1 MIKAENKGGE
11 RTLRSASPH
20 RNAYKSDFHAIKCSF
35 DGPKSEGAAK
45 SYTNGS
51 SDTREDSRGRPF
63 GTRVNKIKNIFLQMD
78 GQQQECQEAKVTL
91 KSDVSP
97 VSPPKLQFPVN
108 THRVNFNTATSPESN
123 NLDKTPKGEDV
134 EIDKVAL
141 AEKFSVT
148 RKLFERGIK
157 EQPAAEKQSPNRVV
171 NRLSLGSASDE
182 GKSTRRVSG
191 SSETTIKSEQTPTST
206 VKCRPDEKADGE
218 KKHVSKASLNAGP
231 MSKRLEN
238 YMAENDSED
247 NNTAA
252 AKGVMVSSKQ
262 HSTTEHLLPTSPT
275 RDSLHKPT
283 SPVKE
288 ATNCSPVTNTTN
300 KNTSQ
305 TVCVINKPPTSGS
318 NIGLNPTIQVTNAA
332 YKSVSPTT
340 DTTQKPLSPE
350 QITPISHGCKR
361 FSSSADGFSRTSVGC
376 DEGKPHSPPPRDV
389 KQPPPSAGGFQNT
402 NRAKYS
408 EKAKSN
414 DNVVHSPTRDK
425 PLSQTSS
432 LDSKGVGMVRA
443 ELVVVQ
449 NESSESEENED
460 ENVED
465 NVFEEEK
472 VQSPKDLTRDLKRT
486 FPPEKQNCNP
496 SHQVIVRDVTKET
509 QKLLETVGEG
519 RLLEDIELKEERR
532 EESLVVSQDVDD
544 NREEDDEVAEEET
557 VLEEQVGQGIL
568 DRASPVVY
576 GIENAAF
583 VDDRDVDQVLKE
595 EEEGEEEEEE
605 DQMYREYDD
614 CYETPGLSDEE
625 EPPPKRRIK
634 FSTDPILVFSTFS
647 NEEYDRRNDDVDP
660 VAASA
665 EYELEKRVEKMDVFP
680 VEIEKGDN
688 GLGISIIGMGVG
700 ADQGLEKLGIFVK
713 TITERGAAE
722 KDGRIQVNDQI
733 VEVDGISL
741 VGVTQL
747 FAATVLKNTKG
758 TVRFLIGREKPGTQ
772 SEVAR
777 LISETLEQEKNQQ
790 QQQQHLDDPYE
801 HSTEEEER
809 YEDQDGADE
818 RILGSNFSAG
828 RNVEVFELPDSEALF
843 MPTNMDSSQMAFK
856 FKELQLKHSIATAE
870 INQLMERLRASEEDK
885 SLWEARESALELK
898 IEDGNDKILK
908 LESYWLEAQ
917 ALCKT
922 VNEQLAE
929 TQAQYETLD
938 KKYNKAKKL
947 LKDYQQKE
955 IDFVKKEEEL
965 RKNLDE
971 KDKWYKEQL
980 ESLQNRI
987 AVLES
992 SGASGAEHQDGHD
1005 SAAEE
1010 KLSSQGS
1017 VTNTQSVDSL
1027 LEQDW
1032 RELVPETERLDT
1044 SAHKAKGLLAQKAK
1058 RQPPSRN
1065 KLKESLTEASSHSQ
1079 ETEEEDEQEEQES
1092 SRRRRSIQES
1102 LSLPVPVCYP
1112 GNGQKDT
1119 RGEARDGSKSKV
1131 EHSSSPSLSPSQGDS
1146 VESSGSPPLSPPK
1159 DTSSPHSPSG
1169 FMRNVKKR
1177 ESKGKGKELK
1187 EELNEPSPAGKPK
1200 RRFPDF
1206 GGLRKSGG
1214 KGKKHD
1220 KEAMRASLD
1229 SRGSAELLEESGGN
1243 LSPADSMTS
1252 IPTCMPF
1259 MWFGDKERDRDR
1271 DREPSSSSSS
1281 LPYTSAETSS
1291 EQSHDRKN
1299 KTNLSWSSLFSRSL
1313 DLSFSVIDDSNAAS
1327 PSSDISGLVAEPN
1340 LSGRSHTLI
1349 FSSSETLDDEPVS
1362 TGREYQWQN
1371 RPVSEWT
1378 NQQVCHWLMGMNMD
1392 QYTPEFTAK
1401 GLDGQQLLQ
1410 LDSDKLKALGVSS
1423 QSDRSTIKKKLKD
1436 MRKAQEKL
1444 EKQREK
1450 REKEVRRSGKLPVST
1465 DSVC

>member
-1 MIKAENKGGE
+1 MIKAESKGGE

-35 DGPKSEGAAK
+35 DGQKSDGSAK
-45 SYTNGS
+45 SYANGS
-51 SDTREDSRGRPF
+51 TDTREDSRGRPF

-78 GQQQECQEAKVTL
+78 GQQQESQEGKVTI
-91 KSDVSP
+91 KPDANP
-97 VSPPKLQFPVN
+97 VSPTKLQFPAN
-108 THRVNFNTATSPESN
+108 THRVNFNSPASPESH

-157 EQPAAEKQSPNRVV
+157 EQPSAEKQSPNRVV

-191 SSETTIKSEQTPTST
+191 SSETFVKTDQTPSST
-206 VKCRPDEKADGE
+206 AEFQEDGSTEDE
-218 KKHVSKASLNAGP
+218 KKHVSKVPLNAGP
-231 MSKRLEN
+231 MSRRLDS
-238 YMAENDSED
+238 YMGENDSED
-247 NNTAA
+247 INKAPV
-252 AKGVMVSSKQ
+252 KGGIVSAKQ
-262 HSTTEHLLPTSPT
+262 HSTTEHSLPTSQT
-275 RDSLHKPT
+275 RDSSHK
-283 SPVKE
+283 SLPVKE
-288 ATNCSPVTNTTN
+288 ATNSMPVTDAK
-300 KNTSQ
+300 KNTSP
-305 TVCVINKPPTSGS
+305 TCVKPATLGSSAGLKPTF
-318 NIGLNPTIQVTNAA
+318 PATNAA

-340 DTTQKPLSPE
+340 EATRKPLSSE
-350 QITPISHGCKR
+350 QTASVSPGYKR
-361 FSSSADGFSRTSVGC
+361 SSSSSDGFNRTSVGG
-376 DEGKPHSPPPRDV
+376 DEGKPQRDV
-389 KQPPPSAGGFQNT
+389 KQPLPSAGVFHNT
-402 NRAKYS
+402 NRAKYP
-408 EKAKSN
+408 EKSKIN
-414 DNVVHSPTRDK
+414 DSVVHSPTRDK
-425 PLSQTSS
+425 PPSQTSS
-432 LDSKGVGMVRA
+432 LDPRGVGMVRA

-449 NESSESEENED
+449 NESSESDENED
-460 ENVED
+460 EMVED
-465 NVFEEEK
+465 NVFEEK
-472 VQSPKDLTRDLKRT
+472 KAQSPIDLPADLRRT
-486 FPPEKQNCNP
+486 FTSEKLNSDPP
-496 SHQVIVRDVTKET
+496 HQVLARDVAKET
-509 QKLLETVGEG
+509 QRIEETAGEG
-519 RLLEDIELKEERR
+519 RVLEDNDHFMMKEE
-532 EESLVVSQDVDD
+532 SSFMSQDGDA
-544 NREEDDEVAEEET
+544 NCEEDDEVAEEESEPDEH
-557 VLEEQVGQGIL
+557 VDESIL
-568 DRASPVVY
+568 DRVSPVVY

-583 VDDRDVDQVLKE
+583 VDDRDVEQVLRE
-595 EEEGEEEEEE
+595 EDEEEE
-605 DQMYREYDD
+605 DEEENQVEYEDS
-614 CYETPGLSDEE
+614 YEAPGLSDEE
-625 EPPPKRRIK
+625 EPPPKRKIK
-634 FSTDPILVFSTFS
+634 FSTDPIQVFTTFS

-713 TITERGAAE
+713 TITEGGAAE
-722 KDGRIQVNDQI
+722 NDGRIQVNDQI

-790 QQQQHLDDPYE
+790 QQQEQQFDDHYE

-809 YEDQDGADE
+809 YEEEDGADE
-818 RILGSNFSAG
+818 RILGSNFSPG
-828 RNVEVFELPDSEALF
+828 QSVEVFELPDSEALF
-843 MPTNMDSSQMAFK
+843 MPSNMDSSQMAFK
-856 FKELQLKHSIATAE
+856 FKELQLKHGVATAE
-870 INQLMERLRASEEDK
+870 ISQLKEKLRASEEDR
-885 SLWEARESALELK
+885 SLWEARESALEQKL
-898 IEDGNDKILK
+898 EDSNEKILK
-908 LESYWLEAQ
+908 LESHWLEAQ
-917 ALCKT
+917 ALCKS

-929 TQAQYETLD
+929 TQAQHETLD

-965 RKNLDE
+965 KKMLDE
-971 KDKWYKEQL
+971 KDKWYREQL
-980 ESLQNRI
+980 DSLQCRI

-992 SGASGAEHQDGHD
+992 KGISYVEPQNGQDTATEGTPSIED
-1005 SAAEE
+1005 
-1010 KLSSQGS
+1010 S
-1017 VTNTQSVDSL
+1017 VTHTQSVDSL
-1027 LEQDW
+1027 LDQDW
-1032 RELVPETERLDT
+1032 SELVPETERLDT
-1044 SAHKAKGLLAQKAK
+1044 SVHRAKGLLAQKAK

-1065 KLKESLTEASSHSQ
+1065 KLKESLAVASDHSQ
-1079 ETEEEDEQEEQES
+1079 ETEEDEQQEEQES
-1092 SRRRRSIQES
+1092 PRRRRSIQES

-1112 GNGQKDT
+1112 EKGLKDDPAENQDLT
-1119 RGEARDGSKSKV
+1119 KNKTEL
-1131 EHSSSPSLSPSQGDS
+1131 SSSPSLSHSLGDS
-1146 VESSGSPPLSPPK
+1146 VESCGSPSLSPPK
-1159 DTSSPHSPSG
+1159 DNSSPHSPSG

-1187 EELNEPSPAGKPK
+1187 EELNEPSSAGKPK

-1243 LSPADSMTS
+1243 LSPAESLSS

-1259 MWFGDKERDRDR
+1259 SWFGDKER

-1281 LPYTSAETSS
+1281 LPYTANENSS
-1291 EQSHDRKN
+1291 ELCQDRKN
-1299 KTNLSWSSLFSRSL
+1299 KTSLSWSSLFSRSL
-1313 DLSFSVIDDSNAAS
+1313 DLSFSVIDDSNPAS

-1349 FSSSETLDDEPVS
+1349 FSSSETLDDEPIAS
-1362 TGREYQWQN
+1362 GKEYQWQN
-1371 RPVSEWT
+1371 RPVSDWT
-1378 NQQVCHWLMGMNMD
+1378 INQVCHWLMGMNMD

-1401 GLDGQQLLQ
+1401 GVDGQQLLQ

-1423 QSDRSTIKKKLKD
+1423 QSDRSTIKKKLKE

-1450 REKEVRRSGKLPVST
+1450 KEKEGRRSGRLPLNS

>member
-1 MIKAENKGGE
+1 MIKTESKGGE

-35 DGPKSEGAAK
+35 DGSKSEGAAK
-45 SYTNGS
+45 SYSNGS
-51 SDTREDSRGRPF
+51 SDTREASRGRPF

-78 GQQQECQEAKVTL
+78 GQQQEGQEAKVTL
-91 KSDVSP
+91 KSDVSQ
-97 VSPPKLQFPVN
+97 VSPTKLQFPVN
-108 THRVNFNTATSPESN
+108 TQRVNFNSATSTESH

-157 EQPAAEKQSPNRVV
+157 EQPAVDKQSPNRVV
-171 NRLSLGSASDE
+171 SRLSLGSASDE

-191 SSETTIKSEQTPTST
+191 SSETTIKPEQSHTST
-206 VKCRPDEKADGE
+206 VKCQPDEKTDGE
-218 KKHVSKASLNAGP
+218 KRHMSRATLNAGP
-231 MSKRLEN
+231 ISKRLES
-238 YMAENDSED
+238 YMVENDSVD
-247 NNTAA
+247 NNTAD
-252 AKGVMVSSKQ
+252 AKGVMVSVKQ
-262 HSTTEHLLPTSPT
+262 HSATEQLLPTSPT
-275 RDSLHKPT
+275 MDSVYKQ
-283 SPVKE
+283 SSVVKE
-288 ATNCSPVTNTTN
+288 ATNSSAVTDATNRNT
-300 KNTSQ
+300 Q
-305 TVCVINKPPTSGS
+305 TVCVINKPPASGLKS
-318 NIGLNPTIQVTNAA
+318 TFPVTNAA
-332 YKSVSPTT
+332 CKSLSPTT
-340 DTTQKPLSPE
+340 DTTHKSSE
-350 QITPISHGCKR
+350 QTTPISHGYKR
-361 FSSSADGFSRTSVGC
+361 SSSSSDGISRTSVGG

-389 KQPPPSAGGFQNT
+389 KQPFPSAGGSQNA

-414 DNVVHSPTRDK
+414 DSVEHSPTRDK
-425 PLSQTSS
+425 PPSQTSS

-449 NESSESEENED
+449 NASSESEESED

-465 NVFEEEK
+465 NVFEEQK
-472 VQSPKDLTRDLKRT
+472 VQSPKYLPTGLQRT
-486 FPPEKQNCNP
+486 FPPEKQNSDP
-496 SHQVIVRDVTKET
+496 AHELKLRDAAKVT
-509 QKLLETVGEG
+509 QRFAETVGEG
-519 RLLEDIELKEERR
+519 RVLEDNRQFGLKEERN
-532 EESLVVSQDVDD
+532 EESLLESQDGAA
-544 NREEDDEVAEEET
+544 NREEHDEAAEEESE
-557 VLEEQVGQGIL
+557 LEEQVSQSTL
-568 DRASPVVY
+568 DRASTVMY

-583 VDDRDVDQVLKE
+583 VDDRDVDQVLR
-595 EEEGEEEEEE
+595 EEEEEE
-605 DQMYREYDD
+605 EEEEEQDQMYREYDD
-614 CYETPGLSDEE
+614 CYEVPGLSDEE
-625 EPPPKRRIK
+625 EPPTKRKIK
-634 FSTDPILVFSTFS
+634 FSTDPIVVFSTFS

-722 KDGRIQVNDQI
+722 KDGHIQVNDQI

-790 QQQQHLDDPYE
+790 QQQHLDDPYE
-801 HSTEEEER
+801 HSTEEEEH
-809 YEDQDGADE
+809 YEEEEDGADE
-818 RILGSNFSAG
+818 GILGSNFSPG

-843 MPTNMDSSQMAFK
+843 TPSNMDNSQVAFR
-856 FKELQLKHSIATAE
+856 FKELQFKHSIATAE
-870 INQLMERLRASEEDK
+870 INQLRDKLRASEEDK
-885 SLWEARESALELK
+885 SLWEARESVLEQK
-898 IEDGNDKILK
+898 IEDNNNKILK

-917 ALCKT
+917 ALSKT
-922 VNEQLAE
+922 VNQQLTE
-929 TQAQYETLD
+929 IQTQYETLD

-965 RKNLDE
+965 KKCLDE
-971 KDKWYKEQL
+971 KDKWYKEHL

-992 SGASGAEHQDGHD
+992 REASGRSRQN
-1005 SAAEE
+1005 SATEE
-1010 KLSSQGS
+1010 RISSQGS
-1017 VTNTQSVDSL
+1017 FTNTQSVDSL

-1032 RELVPETERLDT
+1032 SELVPETERLDT
-1044 SAHKAKGLLAQKAK
+1044 SAHRAKGLLAQKAK

-1065 KLKESLTEASSHSQ
+1065 KLKENLTVASRHSQ

-1092 SRRRRSIQES
+1092 PRKRRSIQES
-1102 LSLPVPVCYP
+1102 LSLPVPVYYL
-1112 GNGQKDT
+1112 GTGQKADPGKT
-1119 RGEARDGSKSKV
+1119 RDGSRSKG
-1131 EHSSSPSLSPSQGDS
+1131 ELSSSPPLSPSQG
-1146 VESSGSPPLSPPK
+1146 ESIESGGSPSSPPK
-1159 DTSSPHSPSG
+1159 DDSSPHSPSG

-1177 ESKGKGKELK
+1177 ESKSKGKGAK
-1187 EELNEPSPAGKPK
+1187 EELNEPSSA
-1200 RRFPDF
+1200 DF

-1220 KEAMRASLD
+1220 KDGTRSSLD

-1259 MWFGDKERDRDR
+1259 SWFGDKEKDR

-1281 LPYTSAETSS
+1281 LPYTVADTSN
-1291 EQSHDRKN
+1291 EQSQDRKN
-1299 KTNLSWSSLFSRSL
+1299 K
-1313 DLSFSVIDDSNAAS
+1313 SFSVIDDCNAAS
-1327 PSSDISGLVAEPN
+1327 PCSDTSGLVAEPS
-1340 LSGRSHTLI
+1340 LSGRSHTLF
-1349 FSSSETLDDEPVS
+1349 FSSSETLDDEPVA
-1362 TGREYQWQN
+1362 TVKEYQWQN

-1401 GLDGQQLLQ
+1401 GVDGQQLLH
-1410 LDSDKLKALGVSS
+1410 LDSDKLKALGVFA

-1436 MRKAQEKL
+1436 LRKAQQKI

-1450 REKEVRRSGKLPVST
+1450 SEEARRSGRLPVST

>member
-1 MIKAENKGGE
+1 MIKAESKGGD

-35 DGPKSEGAAK
+35 DGSKSDGD
-45 SYTNGS
+45 SYANGS

-78 GQQQECQEAKVTL
+78 GQQQECQEGKVTL
-91 KSDVSP
+91 KPDVSP
-97 VSPPKLQFPVN
+97 VSPPKLPLPVN
-108 THRVNFNTATSPESN
+108 THRVNLSSATSPESH

-157 EQPAAEKQSPNRVV
+157 EQPAAEKQSTNRVV
-171 NRLSLGSASDE
+171 TRLSLGSSSDE
-182 GKSTRRVSG
+182 GKSSRRVSG
-191 SSETTIKSEQTPTST
+191 SSETTVKSEQTPTST
-206 VKCRPDEKADGE
+206 FKCQLDEKTDGE
-218 KKHVSKASLNAGP
+218 KKHVSRVSLNSGP
-231 MSKRLEN
+231 MFKRLEN
-238 YMAENDSED
+238 CMAENDSEE

-252 AKGVMVSSKQ
+252 GIGGIVSAKQ
-262 HSTTEHLLPTSPT
+262 QSTTEPLLPSSPT
-275 RDSLHKPT
+275 SDNFQTST
-283 SPVKE
+283 SPVKV
-288 ATNCSPVTNTTN
+288 ATNSTPVIDATH
-300 KNTSQ
+300 KNTFQ
-305 TVCVINKPPTSGS
+305 TACVINKPTMLGSSIKPTF
-318 NIGLNPTIQVTNAA
+318 PVTNAA
-332 YKSVSPTT
+332 YKSNSPTT
-340 DTTQKPLSPE
+340 NANHKPLSPE
-350 QITPISHGCKR
+350 QTTPVNHGYKH
-361 FSSSADGFSRTSVGC
+361 SSSSSDGFSRTSVGA
-376 DEGKPHSPPPRDV
+376 DEGKPHSPPPGDV
-389 KQPPPSAGGFQNT
+389 KQPLPSAAGFQNT
-402 NRAKYS
+402 NRAKYP
-408 EKAKSN
+408 EKAGSN
-414 DNVVHSPTRDK
+414 DSMVHRPTRDK
-425 PLSQTSS
+425 PSSQTSS
-432 LDSKGVGMVRA
+432 LDSRGLGMVRA

-449 NESSESEENED
+449 NESSESEENDD

-465 NVFEEEK
+465 NVFEEQRVK
-472 VQSPKDLTRDLKRT
+472 SPKDNQLTDLKRT
-486 FPPEKQNCNP
+486 SPPEKHCNP
-496 SHQVIVRDVTKET
+496 AHHVSARDSSKEI
-509 QKLLETVGEG
+509 QRIAETVYEA
-519 RLLEDIELKEERR
+519 RVLEDNKQFGLKRVRQED
-532 EESLVVSQDVDD
+532 SSVVNQDGND
-544 NREEDDEVAEEET
+544 NCEEDDEVAEEESE
-557 VLEEQVGQGIL
+557 LEEQVRH
-568 DRASPVVY
+568 RASPVVY

-583 VDDRDVDQVLKE
+583 VDDRDVDQVLRE
-595 EEEGEEEEEE
+595 EDEEDEEEEE
-605 DQMYREYDD
+605 QMYMDYED
-614 CYETPGLSDEE
+614 CYETIGLSDEE
-625 EPPPKRRIK
+625 DPPPKRKIK
-634 FSTDPILVFSTFS
+634 FSTDSIQVFSTFS

-722 KDGRIQVNDQI
+722 NDGRIQVNDQI

-758 TVRFLIGREKPGTQ
+758 TVSFLIGREKPGTQ

-777 LISETLEQEKNQQ
+777 LISETLEQEKNQEQ
-790 QQQQHLDDPYE
+790 EQQHLDDPYE

-809 YEDQDGADE
+809 YEEEDGVDE
-818 RILGSNFSAG
+818 RILCSNFSPG
-828 RNVEVFELPDSEALF
+828 QNVELFQLPDSEALF
-843 MPTNMDSSQMAFK
+843 MPSNMDSSQMVFK
-856 FKELQLKHSIATAE
+856 LKELQLKHSIAAAE
-870 INQLMERLRASEEDK
+870 ISQLKEKLRASEEDR
-885 SLWEARESALELK
+885 SLWEARESALEQK
-898 IEDGNDKILK
+898 IEDSNDKILK

-917 ALCKT
+917 GLCKT

-929 TQAQYETLD
+929 SLVQHETLD

-965 RKNLDE
+965 KKILDE
-971 KDKWYKEQL
+971 KDKCYREQL

-992 SGASGAEHQDGHD
+992 RGALDVERQSGLD
-1005 SAAEE
+1005 SAADKRLVVQET
-1010 KLSSQGS
+1010 
-1017 VTNTQSVDSL
+1017 VTATQSVDSL
-1027 LEQDW
+1027 IEQGW
-1032 RELVPETERLDT
+1032 SELVPETERLDT
-1044 SAHKAKGLLAQKAK
+1044 SAHRAKGLLAQKAK

-1065 KLKESLTEASSHSQ
+1065 KLKESLAVASSHSQ
-1079 ETEEEDEQEEQES
+1079 ETEVEEEQES
-1092 SRRRRSIQES
+1092 PRRRRSIQES

-1112 GNGQKDT
+1112 GNGQKDDP
-1119 RGEARDGSKSKV
+1119 GETKDGSKSKA
-1131 EHSSSPSLSPSQGDS
+1131 ELSSSLSLSLSQGDS
-1146 VESSGSPPLSPPK
+1146 VESSGSPPISPPK
-1159 DTSSPHSPSG
+1159 DTLLHSSPSG
-1169 FMRNVKKR
+1169 FMHNVKKR
-1177 ESKGKGKELK
+1177 ESKGKSK
-1187 EELNEPSPAGKPK
+1187 EELNEASSAGKPK

-1220 KEAMRASLD
+1220 KEAMRSSLD

-1259 MWFGDKERDRDR
+1259 SWFGDKDRDK

-1281 LPYTSAETSS
+1281 LPYAATETSS
-1291 EQSHDRKN
+1291 EQSQDRKN
-1299 KTNLSWSSLFSRSL
+1299 KT
-1313 DLSFSVIDDSNAAS
+1313 
-1327 PSSDISGLVAEPN
+1327 
-1340 LSGRSHTLI
+1340 
-1349 FSSSETLDDEPVS
+1349 LDDEPA
-1362 TGREYQWQN
+1362 TGKEYHWQN

-1401 GLDGQQLLQ
+1401 GVDGQQLLY
-1410 LDSDKLKALGVSS
+1410 LDSDKLKALCVSS
-1423 QSDRSTIKKKLKD
+1423 QSDRSTIKKKIKE
-1436 MRKAQEKL
+1436 MRRAQEKL

-1450 REKEVRRSGKLPVST
+1450 REKEVRRSGRLPVST

>member
-1 MIKAENKGGE
+1 MIKAESKGGE

-35 DGPKSEGAAK
+35 DGSKSEEASK
-45 SYTNGS
+45 SYANGS

-78 GQQQECQEAKVTL
+78 GQQQECQEGKANI
-91 KSDVSP
+91 KSEVSP
-97 VSPPKLQFPVN
+97 TKPQFPVN
-108 THRVNFNTATSPESN
+108 THRVNFNNTTSLESHS
-123 NLDKTPKGEDV
+123 LDKTPKGEDV

-148 RKLFERGIK
+148 RKLFERGVK
-157 EQPAAEKQSPNRVV
+157 EHPAVEKQSPNRVV
-171 NRLSLGSASDE
+171 SRLSLGSASDE
-182 GKSTRRVSG
+182 GKSARRASG
-191 SSETTIKSEQTPTST
+191 SSETTVKPDQTQSST
-206 VKCRPDEKADGE
+206 VKCQPDENTDSE
-218 KKHVSKASLNAGP
+218 KRPRTSLNAGP
-231 MSKRLEN
+231 ISKRLEN

-247 NNTAA
+247 NYTAA
-252 AKGVMVSSKQ
+252 AKVGVLPVKQ
-262 HSTTEHLLPTSPT
+262 HSTTDHLLPTSPT
-275 RDSLHKPT
+275 RDSLHKST
-283 SPVKE
+283 ATVKE
-288 ATNCSPVTNTTN
+288 ATNSSPVTEATK
-300 KNTSQ
+300 KNT
-305 TVCVINKPPTSGS
+305 PPTACGINRPPGSGS
-318 NIGLNPTIQVTNAA
+318 TTGLKPTSPVTSAA
-332 YKSVSPTT
+332 HKSASPTNDAT
-340 DTTQKPLSPE
+340 HKPLSPE
-350 QITPISHGCKR
+350 QPTPISHGYKR
-361 FSSSADGFSRTSVGC
+361 FSSSGDGFSRTSVGG
-376 DEGKPHSPPPRDV
+376 DESKPHSLSPKDA
-389 KQPPPSAGGFQNT
+389 KQSLPSAGSFQNSS
-402 NRAKYS
+402 RAKYS
-408 EKAKSN
+408 EKAKGN
-414 DNVVHSPTRDK
+414 DSLVHSPTREK
-425 PLSQTSS
+425 PPSQTSS
-432 LDSKGVGMVRA
+432 LDSRGVGMVRA

-449 NESSESEENED
+449 NESSDGEESED

-465 NVFEEEK
+465 VFEEKK
-472 VQSPKDLTRDLKRT
+472 VQSPRDLPRDLQTT
-486 FPPEKQNCNP
+486 FPLEN
-496 SHQVIVRDVTKET
+496 QVIVGDVAKER
-509 QKLLETVGEG
+509 QKLVEAVGEG
-519 RLLEDIELKEERR
+519 RILDDNKQFGLKEERC
-532 EESLVVSQDVDD
+532 EDSLAVSQDGDVNHED
-544 NREEDDEVAEEET
+544 DDEVAEEES
-557 VLEEQVGQGIL
+557 EQVVQTNL

-576 GIENAAF
+576 GIENAGF
-583 VDDRDVDQVLKE
+583 VDDRDVDQVLRE
-595 EEEGEEEEEE
+595 EDEEEEEEE
-605 DQMYREYDD
+605 DQTYMEYED
-614 CYETPGLSDEE
+614 CYEAPGLSDEE
-625 EPPPKRRIK
+625 EPPPNRKIK
-634 FSTDPILVFSTFS
+634 FSTDPILIFSTFS
-647 NEEYDRRNDDVDP
+647 NEDYDRRNDDVDP

-713 TITERGAAE
+713 TITEQGAAE

-758 TVRFLIGREKPGTQ
+758 TVKFLIGREKPGTQ

-790 QQQQHLDDPYE
+790 QHLDDPYE
-801 HSTEEEER
+801 HSTEEEEH
-809 YEDQDGADE
+809 YEDDDEVDE
-818 RILGSNFSAG
+818 RILGSNFSPG

-856 FKELQLKHSIATAE
+856 FKELQLKHSIVTAE
-870 INQLMERLRASEEDK
+870 ISQLKEKLRASEEDK
-885 SLWEARESALELK
+885 SLWEARESTLEQKL
-898 IEDGNDKILK
+898 EDNNNKILK

-917 ALCKT
+917 GLCKT

-965 RKNLDE
+965 KKNLDE

-992 SGASGAEHQDGHD
+992 RGASGAEHQSDQN
-1005 SAAEE
+1005 SVEE
-1010 KLSSQGS
+1010 RLSIQDS

-1032 RELVPETERLDT
+1032 SELVPETERLDS
-1044 SAHKAKGLLAQKAK
+1044 SAHRAKGLLAQKAK

-1065 KLKESLTEASSHSQ
+1065 KLKESLTVTSSHSQ
-1079 ETEEEDEQEEQES
+1079 ETEEEDEQGEQES
-1092 SRRRRSIQES
+1092 PRRRRSIQES
-1102 LSLPVPVCYP
+1102 LSLPVCYS
-1112 GNGQKDT
+1112 GNGQKADQC
-1119 RGEARDGSKSKV
+1119 EARDGSRSKT
-1131 EHSSSPSLSPSQGDS
+1131 ELSSSPSLSPSQGDS
-1146 VESSGSPPLSPPK
+1146 VESSGSLSLSPPK
-1159 DTSSPHSPSG
+1159 NTSSPHSPSG
-1169 FMRNVKKR
+1169 LMRNVKKR
-1177 ESKGKGKELK
+1177 ESKKEI
-1187 EELNEPSPAGKPK
+1187 NEPSTAGKPK

-1259 MWFGDKERDRDR
+1259 SWFGDKER

-1281 LPYTSAETSS
+1281 LPYAAAETSS
-1291 EQSHDRKN
+1291 EQSQDRKN
-1299 KTNLSWSSLFSRSL
+1299 KTSLSWSSLFSRSL
-1313 DLSFSVIDDSNAAS
+1313 DLSFSIIDDCNAAS
-1327 PSSDISGLVAEPN
+1327 PSSDTSGLVAEPN

-1349 FSSSETLDDEPVS
+1349 FSSSETLDDEPVA
-1362 TGREYQWQN
+1362 TGKEYQWQN
-1371 RPVSEWT
+1371 RPISEWT

-1401 GLDGQQLLQ
+1401 GVDGQQLLQ

-1436 MRKAQEKL
+1436 MRKAQEKM

-1450 REKEVRRSGKLPVST
+1450 REKEVRRSGRLPVGT

>member
-1 MIKAENKGGE
+1 MIQAESKGGE

-20 RNAYKSDFHAIKCSF
+20 RNAYKSDFHAIKCTF
-35 DGPKSEGAAK
+35 DGPKSEGASK
-45 SYTNGS
+45 SYANGS

-78 GQQQECQEAKVTL
+78 GQQLECQDTKITL
-91 KSDVSP
+91 KPDVSQ
-97 VSPPKLQFPVN
+97 VTPPKPAS
-108 THRVNFNTATSPESN
+108 THRVNFNSSAESP

-148 RKLFERGIK
+148 RKLFERGIT
-157 EQPAAEKQSPNRVV
+157 EQPVVEKQSSNRVV

-182 GKSTRRVSG
+182 GKSPRRVSG
-191 SSETTIKSEQTPTST
+191 SSETTFKSDQTPTSA
-206 VKCRPDEKADGE
+206 VKCRSEENADSE
-218 KKHVSKASLNAGP
+218 KKHMSRASLNAGP
-231 MSKRLEN
+231 MSRRLEN
-238 YMAENDSED
+238 YMALNDSED
-247 NNTAA
+247 NTAA
-252 AKGVMVSSKQ
+252 TKGGVVSPKPD
-262 HSTTEHLLPTSPT
+262 STTEHSLPMSPT
-275 RDSLHKPT
+275 RGSSHKTTSHAKEVSNTSAVPDATNKHIPQTTCAVNKPASSCTGLKPT
-283 SPVKE
+283 FP
-288 ATNCSPVTNTTN
+288 A
-300 KNTSQ
+300 
-305 TVCVINKPPTSGS
+305 
-318 NIGLNPTIQVTNAA
+318 TNAA
-332 YKSVSPTT
+332 YKSPTT
-340 DTTQKPLSPE
+340 DVPHKPLSPE
-350 QITPISHGCKR
+350 QTTSVSQSYKR
-361 FSSSADGFSRTSVGC
+361 SYSSGDGLSRTSVSGDDSKLC
-376 DEGKPHSPPPRDV
+376 SPHSRDM
-389 KQPPPSAGGFQNT
+389 KQPVPSAGASQNT
-402 NRAKYS
+402 KYS
-408 EKAKSN
+408 DKAKSKN
-414 DNVVHSPTRDK
+414 DVVQSPTRDK
-425 PLSQTSS
+425 MASQNSS
-432 LDSKGVGMVRA
+432 LDSRGVGMVRA

-449 NESSESEENED
+449 NESSESEENEEEKVD
-460 ENVED
+460 D
-465 NVFEEEK
+465 NVFEEQR
-472 VQSPKDLTRDLKRT
+472 VQKPKDPPVDLKRT
-486 FPPEKQNCNP
+486 FALEKQNCHP
-496 SHQVIVRDVTKET
+496 PHHVTMREKEAHRIVEP
-509 QKLLETVGEG
+509 VGEG
-519 RLLEDIELKEERR
+519 IVLEDDERCELKEESKEEILVVGHDGEDNLEEEEVVE
-532 EESLVVSQDVDD
+532 EES
-544 NREEDDEVAEEET
+544 E
-557 VLEEQVGQGIL
+557 LEEQGGPNIT

-583 VDDRDVDQVLKE
+583 VDDKDVEQVLMDEKVE
-595 EEEGEEEEEE
+595 ENAEEEEEEE
-605 DQMYREYDD
+605 DHLHREYDD
-614 CYETPGLSDEE
+614 CYEVPGLSDEE
-625 EPPPKRRIK
+625 GPPPKRKIK

-713 TITERGAAE
+713 TITEHGAAE
-722 KDGRIQVNDQI
+722 RDGRIQVNDQI
-733 VEVDGISL
+733 VEVDGVSL

-790 QQQQHLDDPYE
+790 QQQHHLDDPYE

-809 YEDQDGADE
+809 YEDEDGGDE
-818 RILGSNFSAG
+818 RILGSNFSPG

-843 MPTNMDSSQMAFK
+843 LPTNMDSSQMAFR
-856 FKELQLKHSIATAE
+856 FKELQLKHSIASAE
-870 INQLMERLRASEEDK
+870 IQHLKEKLRVSEEDR
-885 SLWEARESALELK
+885 SLWEARESALEQK
-898 IEDGNDKILK
+898 IEDGNEKILK
-908 LESYWLEAQ
+908 LESYWAETQ
-917 ALCKT
+917 ALCKN

-965 RKNLDE
+965 KKSLDE

-987 AVLES
+987 VVLES
-992 SGASGAEHQDGHD
+992 RGGLGVAPQSGQD

-1010 KLSSQGS
+1010 RLSSRDS
-1017 VTNTQSVDSL
+1017 VNLTQSADSL
-1027 LEQDW
+1027 PEQDW
-1032 RELVPETERLDT
+1032 SELVPETERLDT

-1058 RQPPSRN
+1058 RQRPSRT
-1065 KLKESLTEASSHSQ
+1065 KLKENLAVASSHSQ
-1079 ETEEEDEQEEQES
+1079 ETEEEDEPEEQEPV
-1092 SRRRRSIQES
+1092 RRRSFQES
-1102 LSLPVPVCYP
+1102 LSLPVPVCYS
-1112 GNGQKDT
+1112 GNGQKDDL
-1119 RGEARDGSKSKV
+1119 GETRDGLKSKP
-1131 EHSSSPSLSPSQGDS
+1131 ELSSSPSLSPSQAGS
-1146 VESSGSPPLSPPK
+1146 IESSGSPSLSTPK

-1169 FMRNVKKR
+1169 FMRSVKKR
-1177 ESKGKGKELK
+1177 ESKSKGKELK
-1187 EELNEPSPAGKPK
+1187 EIIEPTSAGKTK

-1220 KEAMRASLD
+1220 KEAMRVSLD

-1243 LSPADSMTS
+1243 MSPADSMTS

-1259 MWFGDKERDRDR
+1259 SWFGDRERDR

-1281 LPYTSAETSS
+1281 LPYAATETSS
-1291 EQSHDRKN
+1291 EQSQDRKN

-1313 DLSFSVIDDSNAAS
+1313 DLSFSVIDDSSPAS

-1349 FSSSETLDDEPVS
+1349 FSSSETLDDEPVA
-1362 TGREYQWQN
+1362 TGKEYQWQN
-1371 RPVSEWT
+1371 RPISEWT

-1392 QYTPEFTAK
+1392 QYTPEFSAK
-1401 GLDGQQLLQ
+1401 GVDGQQLLH

-1436 MRKAQEKL
+1436 MRKTQEKL
-1444 EKQREK
+1444 EKK
-1450 REKEVRRSGKLPVST
+1450 REKEVRRSGRLPAST

>member
-1 MIKAENKGGE
+1 MIKTESKAGD

-35 DGPKSEGAAK
+35 DGPKSEAAAK
-45 SYTNGS
+45 SYANGS

-78 GQQQECQEAKVTL
+78 GQQQESQESKVIV
-91 KSDVSP
+91 KPDVSQ

-108 THRVNFNTATSPESN
+108 TQKVNFSTATSPESH

-157 EQPAAEKQSPNRVV
+157 EQPAAEKQSPNRGP

-182 GKSTRRVSG
+182 GKSSRRVSG
-191 SSETTIKSEQTPTST
+191 SSDVTSKSEQTP
-206 VKCRPDEKADGE
+206 PADVE
-218 KKHVSKASLNAGP
+218 KKHASRPSLNAGP

-238 YMAENDSED
+238 YMADKDTED
-247 NNTAA
+247 ISTTA
-252 AKGVMVSSKQ
+252 AKGGMVTAKQ
-262 HSTTEHLLPTSPT
+262 HSTAELLPPTSPT
-275 RDSLHKPT
+275 KDILHKPAT
-283 SPVKE
+283 PVKE
-288 ATNCSPVTNTTN
+288 ATNSSLATAATN
-300 KNTSQ
+300 KDTFPAA
-305 TVCVINKPPTSGS
+305 CAINKPQVSGS
-318 NIGLNPTIQVTNAA
+318 NTGLKPTLPVTNAA
-332 YKSVSPTT
+332 SKSVSLTT
-340 DTTQKPLSPE
+340 GATNKPLSPD
-350 QITPISHGCKR
+350 QTTAISLGSKR
-361 FSSSADGFSRTSVGC
+361 SSSSGDGFNRTSVGG
-376 DEGKPHSPPPRDV
+376 DEGKPRSPPPRDV
-389 KQPPPSAGGFQNT
+389 KQSLPSTGGFQST
-402 NRAKYS
+402 NRARYS

-414 DNVVHSPTRDK
+414 DSVVQSPTEEK
-425 PLSQTSS
+425 SSSQSSS

-449 NESSESEENED
+449 NESSDSEENED

-465 NVFEEEK
+465 NVFEDQK
-472 VQSPKDLTRDLKRT
+472 VQSPKDQPLRLKRT
-486 FPPEKQNCNP
+486 SLSEKQNCNT
-496 SHQVIVRDVTKET
+496 SQSIGRGEAKET
-509 QKLLETVGEG
+509 HMLAEIVGEG
-519 RLLEDIELKEERR
+519 RVLEDNELS
-532 EESLVVSQDVDD
+532 ESVVSQEGDF
-544 NREEDDEVAEEET
+544 NCEEDDEAVEEESEI
-557 VLEEQVGQGIL
+557 EEQVGQSTLGT
-568 DRASPVVY
+568 ASPAVY

-583 VDDRDVDQVLKE
+583 VDDRDVDQALREEKE
-595 EEEGEEEEEE
+595 EEEKEEEEH
-605 DQMYREYDD
+605 MCRSYDD
-614 CYETPGLSDEE
+614 CYEAPGLSDEE
-625 EPPPKRRIK
+625 DLPPKRKIM

-801 HSTEEEER
+801 HSTEEEEH
-809 YEDQDGADE
+809 YEEEEGADE
-818 RILGSNFSAG
+818 RILGSNFSPG
-828 RNVEVFELPDSEALF
+828 RNVEVFELPDSESLF
-843 MPTNMDSSQMAFK
+843 MPTNMDSSQMAFR

-870 INQLMERLRASEEDK
+870 INQLKEKLMELQEDK

-898 IEDGNDKILK
+898 VEDSNDKILK
-908 LESYWLEAQ
+908 LENFWLEAQ

-965 RKNLDE
+965 KKNLDE

-980 ESLQNRI
+980 EGLQNRI

-992 SGASGAEHQDGHD
+992 TAASGVESLSIQG
-1005 SAAEE
+1005 SAAGDR
-1010 KLSSQGS
+1010 LSSQDS
-1017 VTNTQSVDSL
+1017 VTNTKSVDSL

-1032 RELVPETERLDT
+1032 SELVPETERLDT
-1044 SAHKAKGLLAQKAK
+1044 SAHRAKGLLAQKAK

-1065 KLKESLTEASSHSQ
+1065 RLKENLTVASSHSQ
-1079 ETEEEDEQEEQES
+1079 ETEDEDEQEEQES
-1092 SRRRRSIQES
+1092 PRRRRSIQES
-1102 LSLPVPVCYP
+1102 LSLPVPVCFP
-1112 GNGQKDT
+1112 GNGQKDEP
-1119 RGEARDGSKSKV
+1119 GLARDGSRRRL
-1131 EHSSSPSLSPSQGDS
+1131 ELSSSPSLSPSQGES
-1146 VESSGSPPLSPPK
+1146 VESTGSPSLSPPK
-1159 DTSSPHSPSG
+1159 ETTSPQSPSK
-1169 FMRNVKKR
+1169 FSRNVKKR

-1214 KGKKHD
+1214 KGRKHD
-1220 KEAMRASLD
+1220 KEMMRASLD

-1243 LSPADSMTS
+1243 LSPAESMTS

-1259 MWFGDKERDRDR
+1259 SWFGDKERDR

-1281 LPYTSAETSS
+1281 LPYATTETSS
-1291 EQSHDRKN
+1291 EQSQDRKN
-1299 KTNLSWSSLFSRSL
+1299 K
-1313 DLSFSVIDDSNAAS
+1313 
-1327 PSSDISGLVAEPN
+1327 
-1340 LSGRSHTLI
+1340 
-1349 FSSSETLDDEPVS
+1349 TLDDEPVT
-1362 TGREYQWQN
+1362 TGKEYQWQN
-1371 RPVSEWT
+1371 RAVSEWT

-1392 QYTPEFTAK
+1392 QYTLEFRAK
-1401 GLDGQQLLQ
+1401 GVDGQQLLL

-1423 QSDRSTIKKKLKD
+1423 QSDRSMIKKKLKD
-1436 MRKAQEKL
+1436 MRKAQEKM

>member
-1 MIKAENKGGE
+1 MIKAESKGGE

-35 DGPKSEGAAK
+35 DGPKSEGTPK
-45 SYTNGS
+45 SYANGS

-63 GTRVNKIKNIFLQMD
+63 GNRVNKIKNIFLQMD
-78 GQQQECQEAKVTL
+78 GQQQECQEGKVTL
-91 KSDVSP
+91 KP
-97 VSPPKLQFPVN
+97 EVSPPKLPVN
-108 THRVNFNTATSPESN
+108 THKVNLNSATSPESH
-123 NLDKTPKGEDV
+123 NLDKTPKGEEV

-191 SSETTIKSEQTPTST
+191 SGSSETTIKSEQTPTA
-206 VKCRPDEKADGE
+206 VECRPDENTDKGHGARLL
-218 KKHVSKASLNAGP
+218 LNAGP

-252 AKGVMVSSKQ
+252 AKGGMVSAKQ
-262 HSTTEHLLPTSPT
+262 HSTPEHLLPTSPT
-275 RDSLHKPT
+275 RDSLHKST

-288 ATNCSPVTNTTN
+288 ATNSTPVTDATN

-305 TVCVINKPPTSGS
+305 TCVSNKPASLGSTVGLKPTF
-318 NIGLNPTIQVTNAA
+318 PVTNAA
-332 YKSVSPTT
+332 YKSISPTT
-340 DTTQKPLSPE
+340 DATHKPFSPE
-350 QITPISHGCKR
+350 QTTPVSHGYKR
-361 FSSSADGFSRTSVGC
+361 SSSSGEGFSRTSVGG
-376 DEGKPHSPPPRDV
+376 DEDKPHSPPPRDV
-389 KQPPPSAGGFQNT
+389 KQPLPSAGGFQNT
-402 NRAKYS
+402 NMAKYP
-408 EKAKSN
+408 EKARSN
-414 DNVVHSPTRDK
+414 DSVVHSPTRDK
-425 PLSQTSS
+425 SPSQTSS
-432 LDSKGVGMVRA
+432 LDSRGVSMVRA

-465 NVFEEEK
+465 NVFEERK
-472 VQSPKDLTRDLKRT
+472 VQSPKGLLTDLKRT

-496 SHQVIVRDVTKET
+496 AHHVLARDVAKET
-509 QKLLETVGEG
+509 QRIAETVGEG
-519 RLLEDIELKEERR
+519 RVLEDSEQFRLKEKRM
-532 EESLVVSQDVDD
+532 EESSVVSQDGED
-544 NREEDDEVAEEET
+544 NCEEVAEEESE
-557 VLEEQVGQGIL
+557 LEEQVGQSIL

-583 VDDRDVDQVLKE
+583 VDDRDVAQVLRE
-595 EEEGEEEEEE
+595 EEEEEEE
-605 DQMYREYDD
+605 DQMYGEYDN
-614 CYETPGLSDEE
+614 CYEAPGLSDEE
-625 EPPPKRRIK
+625 EPPPKRKIK
-634 FSTDPILVFSTFS
+634 FSIDPIVVFTTFS

-722 KDGRIQVNDQI
+722 NDGRIQVNDQI

-790 QQQQHLDDPYE
+790 QHQQHLDDPYE

-809 YEDQDGADE
+809 YEEEEDDDADE
-818 RILGSNFSAG
+818 RILGSNFSPG
-828 RNVEVFELPDSEALF
+828 RSVEVFELPDTEALF

-856 FKELQLKHSIATAE
+856 FKELQLKHSIAEAE
-870 INQLMERLRASEEDK
+870 INQLKEKLRASEEDK
-885 SLWEARESALELK
+885 SLWEARESAMEQK
-898 IEDGNDKILK
+898 IEDSNDKILK

-917 ALCKT
+917 ALCKS

-929 TQAQYETLD
+929 TQGQYETLD

-965 RKNLDE
+965 KKILDE

-992 SGASGAEHQDGHD
+992 RGASGVEHQSGRD
-1005 SAAEE
+1005 SAADER
-1010 KLSSQGS
+1010 LSAPDPI
-1017 VTNTQSVDSL
+1017 TNTQSVDSL

-1032 RELVPETERLDT
+1032 SELVPETERLDT
-1044 SAHKAKGLLAQKAK
+1044 SAHRAKGLLAQKAK
-1058 RQPPSRN
+1058 RQPPSRS
-1065 KLKESLTEASSHSQ
+1065 KLKENLTVASSHSRVSQ
-1079 ETEEEDEQEEQES
+1079 EQLIVEAEEEEDQEEQES
-1092 SRRRRSIQES
+1092 PRRRRSIQES

-1112 GNGQKDT
+1112 GNGQRDDP
-1119 RGEARDGSKSKV
+1119 GETRDGSRGKA
-1131 EHSSSPSLSPSQGDS
+1131 ELSSSPSLSPSQGDS
-1146 VESSGSPPLSPPK
+1146 IESSGSPSLSPPK
-1159 DTSSPHSPSG
+1159 DTLSPHSPSG
-1169 FMRNVKKR
+1169 FMRNAKKR

-1187 EELNEPSPAGKPK
+1187 EELNEASSAGKPK

-1259 MWFGDKERDRDR
+1259 SWFGDKERDR

-1281 LPYTSAETSS
+1281 LPYAATETSS
-1291 EQSHDRKN
+1291 EQSQDRKN

-1313 DLSFSVIDDSNAAS
+1313 DLSFSVIDDSNPAS

-1349 FSSSETLDDEPVS
+1349 FSSSETLDDEPVA
-1362 TGREYQWQN
+1362 TGKEYQWQN

-1401 GLDGQQLLQ
+1401 GVDGQQLLN

-1423 QSDRSTIKKKLKD
+1423 QNDRSTIKKKLKD
-1436 MRKAQEKL
+1436 MRKAQEKQ

-1450 REKEVRRSGKLPVST
+1450 REKEVRRSGRLPAST